1 MRMEYTLSIV
11 KPNAVKKNVIG
22 KIFAQFERHG
32 LRIVALKM
40 VQLSMSRAQ
49 DFYCEHAQ
57 KPFYNKLC
65 DFMSSGPIC
74 VQVLQG
80 VNAIEVNRQIMGATD
95 PSQAEAGTIRAMY
108 GDSMDENSVHGS
120 DSPTSAQREIQ
131 FFFEPEE
138 ILVR

>member
-1 MRMEYTLSIV
+1 MEYTLSIV

-22 KIFAQFERHG
+22 KIFAQFEQHG

-40 VQLSMSRAQ
+40 VQLSLSRAQ

-80 VNAIEVNRQIMGATD
+80 VNAIELNRQIMGATD

-108 GDSMDENSVHGS
+108 GDSLDENSVHGS

-131 FFFEPEE
+131 FFFESEE

>member
-1 MRMEYTLSIV
+1 MEYTLSIV

-22 KIFAQFERHG
+22 KIFAQFEQHG

-40 VQLSMSRAQ
+40 VQLSLSRAQ

-65 DFMSSGPIC
+65 DFMSSGQIC

-80 VNAIEVNRQIMGATD
+80 VNAIELNRQIMGATD
-95 PSQAEAGTIRAMY
+95 PSQAEAGTIRAMH
-108 GDSMDENSVHGS
+108 GDSLDENSVHGS

-131 FFFEPEE
+131 FFFESEE

>member
-1 MRMEYTLSIV
+1 MEYTLSIV

-49 DFYCEHAQ
+49 DFYGEHAQ

-95 PSQAEAGTIRAMY
+95 TCQAEAGTIRAMY
-108 GDSMDENSVHGS
+108 GDSLDENSVHGS

>member
-1 MRMEYTLSIV
+1 MEYTLSIV

-22 KIFAQFERHG
+22 NIFAQFEQHG
-32 LRIVALKM
+32 LRIVAIKM
-40 VQLSMSRAQ
+40 VQLSLSRAQ

-95 PSQAEAGTIRAMY
+95 PNQAEAGTIRARY
-108 GDSMDENSVHGS
+108 GDSLDENSVHGS

>member
-1 MRMEYTLSIV
+1 MEYTLSIV

>member
-1 MRMEYTLSIV
+1 MYMEYTLSIV

-22 KIFAQFERHG
+22 NIFAQFEQHG
-32 LRIVALKM
+32 LRIVAIKM
-40 VQLSMSRAQ
+40 VQLSLSRAQ

-95 PSQAEAGTIRAMY
+95 PNQAEAGTIRARY
-108 GDSMDENSVHGS
+108 GDSLDENSVHGS

>member
-1 MRMEYTLSIV
+1 MEYTLSIV

-22 KIFAQFERHG
+22 QIFAQFEQHG

-40 VQLSMSRAQ
+40 VQLSLSRAQ

-95 PSQAEAGTIRAMY
+95 PSQAEAGTIRAIY
-108 GDSMDENSVHGS
+108 GDSLDENSVHGS

-131 FFFEPEE
+131 FFFGPEE
-138 ILVR
+138 ILAR

>member
-1 MRMEYTLSIV
+1 MEYTLSIV
-11 KPNAVKKNVIG
+11 KPNAVKKNIIG
-22 KIFAQFERHG
+22 KIFAQFEKHG

-80 VNAIEVNRQIMGATD
+80 VNAIEVNRQIMGVTD

-108 GDSMDENSVHGS
+108 GDSLDENSVHGS